1 MSTVPIAWILS
12 TIQNPCNFRALSE
25 IDVQKRYYCC
35 HYPKYA
41 RFLQVYG
48 IIVKS
53 KDLNSVNFS
62 LLLWATVIERICA
75 QMYYSPVSQFLAN
88 LLLVLHWT
96 RYCGMDSGILPR
108 HEFAIDSGG
117 RHLLLT
123 SKLNTAPLY
132 QVSMP
137 FSSHIFCPLY
147 VDRLCWN

>member
-1 MSTVPIAWILS
+1 MDFVYYTKSMQFPCALGNRCAKKILLL
-12 TIQNPCNFRALSE
+12 PLS
-25 IDVQKRYYCC
+25 
-35 HYPKYA
+35 PKYA
-41 RFLQVYG
+41 RFIQVYG

-53 KDLNSVNFS
+53 KDLNTVNFS

-88 LLLVLHWT
+88 LLPGVDWT